1 MLITK
6 NATTKSSEVLGSTFN
21 FIDIWIKLLDENY
34 DVRPKSY
41 NTAMEETLKKTNNDN
56 KTTDPN
62 FFLQKLSL

>member
-41 NTAMEETLKKTNNDN
+41 NTAMEETLKKN
-56 KTTDPN
+56 
-62 FFLQKLSL
+62 QQ